1 VAVVAAAGRRVAGA
15 WLTAWSCSCRC
26 TMVVMIDSGERAGRR
41 AELIGRLELL
51 PTAAAV
57 ASGSSTTDTAGA
69 GAGAV
74 AAAVELTLGRCCGSC
89 CGCGMVETVMA
100 IIGME
105 AAAVAAGAGAAV
117 VAVTAGAVATGA
129 RVEGTVSWRSGLV
142 GMTGEK
148 AEEAGDT
155 SRR

>member
-1 VAVVAAAGRRVAGA
+1 
-15 WLTAWSCSCRC
+15 
-26 TMVVMIDSGERAGRR
+26 
-41 AELIGRLELL
+41 
-51 PTAAAV
+51 
-57 ASGSSTTDTAGA
+57 
-69 GAGAV
+69 
-74 AAAVELTLGRCCGSC
+74 
-89 CGCGMVETVMA
+89 MVETVMA

-129 RVEGTVSWRSGLV
+129 RVEGTVRWRSGLV